1 MSSIDYL
8 RGNKKITPRG
18 KTEVCPNCKSHNTRK
33 NGFRIYVSKK
43 VQRLECKD
51 CKKGFSKPKEDK

>member
-8 RGNKKITPRG
+8 RGNKKITQRE
-18 KTEVCPNCKSHNTRK
+18 TEVCPNCKNHNTRK
-33 NGFRIYVSKK
+33 NGFRVYVSKK

-51 CKKGFSKPKEDK
+51 CKKDFQLPIP